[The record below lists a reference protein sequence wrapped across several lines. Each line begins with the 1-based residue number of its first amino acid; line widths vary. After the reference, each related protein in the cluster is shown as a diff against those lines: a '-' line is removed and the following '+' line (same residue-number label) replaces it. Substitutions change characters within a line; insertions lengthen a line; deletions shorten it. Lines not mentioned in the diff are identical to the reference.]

1 MLPSPS
7 FSAAFMR
14 RFFASTGSFM
24 PLNISLSECTFTSSS
39 AVVGGSFNGGFH
51 PSDENKIS
59 LLIFL
64 VTGLRI
70 LQL

>member
-1 MLPSPS
+1 
-7 FSAAFMR
+7 
-14 RFFASTGSFM
+14 M